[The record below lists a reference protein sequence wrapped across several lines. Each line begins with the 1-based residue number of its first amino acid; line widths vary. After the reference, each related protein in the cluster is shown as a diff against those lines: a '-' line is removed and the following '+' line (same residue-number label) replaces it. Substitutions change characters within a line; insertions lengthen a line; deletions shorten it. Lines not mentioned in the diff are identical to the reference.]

1 MCNKMNKLLED
12 LLISGLVVIAFF
24 NIQCINKQIIHKQSD
39 SETSIKRSAIFLI
52 GTDIYNGSSY

>member
-1 MCNKMNKLLED
+1 MNKLLED

-24 NIQCINKQIIHKQSD
+24 NIQCINKQIIPKQSD
-39 SETSIKRSAIFLI
+39 SETSIKRSAISLI

>member
-39 SETSIKRSAIFLI
+39 FETSIKRSAIFLI